1 MDTLEEHY
9 ARDPIPTWFFVL
21 VVVRDGDRFLLVQEN
36 KPDRPWYIP
45 AGRVEPGE
53 SLIEAAAREALEET
67 GLPVEIERVI
77 RIDHTP
83 FPENVARV
91 RVYLVARPAA
101 DHPPKSNPDR
111 HSLQAAWFRLDE
123 IRELPLRGEEAYL
136 LCEYVAMDAP
146 LYSLD
151 VLGVDDIT

>member
-21 VVVRDGDRFLLVQEN
+21 IVVRDGDRFLLVQEN

-53 SLIEAAAREALEET
+53 NLLDAAAREALEET
-67 GLPVEIERVI
+67 GVPTEIERVI

-91 RVYLVARPAA
+91 RIYLVAHPA
-101 DHPPKSNPDR
+101 DDTTPKTEPDE
-111 HSLQAAWFRLDE
+111 HSLQAAWFTLDE
-123 IRELPLRGEEAYL
+123 MQELKLRGEEAYL
-136 LCEYVAMDAP
+136 LCQYVAVGAP
-146 LYSLD
+146 LYPLD
-151 VLGVDDIT
+151 VLGVDDIG

>member
-9 ARDPIPTWFFVL
+9 SRDPIPTWFFVL
-21 VVVRDGDRFLLVQEN
+21 IVVRDGDRFLLVQEN
-36 KPDRPWYIP
+36 KPERPWYIP

-53 SLIEAAAREALEET
+53 SLLEAAAREALEES
-67 GLPVEIERVI
+67 GIPVEIERVI

-101 DHPPKSNPDR
+101 DSPPKSAADQ
-111 HSLQAAWFRLDE
+111 HSLQAAWFTLDE

-146 LYSLD
+146 LYPLD
-151 VLGVDDIT
+151 VLGVEDIT

>member
-21 VVVRDGDRFLLVQEN
+21 IVVRDGNRFLLVQEN

-53 SLIEAAAREALEET
+53 NLLEAAAREALEET
-67 GLPVEIERVI
+67 GVPVEIERVI

-91 RVYLVARPAA
+91 RIYLVAHPA
-101 DHPPKSNPDR
+101 DDTPPKTEPDQD
-111 HSLQAAWFRLDE
+111 SLQAAWFTLDE
-123 IRELPLRGEEAYL
+123 MQELKLRGEEAYL
-136 LCEYVAMDAP
+136 LCQYVAVGAP
-146 LYSLD
+146 LYPLD
-151 VLGVDDIT
+151 VLGVDDIG